1 MKGWL
6 GGDLGLEGG
15 WEAAVAAVRWLMGG
29 GWSNSGERGP
39 PSGAWR
45 RWYGALGL
53 GGGLRLVLESGDGAV
68 CGWLWARGGL
78 RACRAQRGGRGGWGL
93 GAIATKELGR
103 RRGGIVGGLGR
114 EGGR

>member
-1 MKGWL
+1 M
-6 GGDLGLEGG
+6 EGG
-15 WEAAVAAVRWLMGG
+15 WGVAVAAGR
-29 GWSNSGERGP
+29 GWWVEVGSNSGERGP

-53 GGGLRLVLESGDGAV
+53 GGGLGLVLESGDGAV

-78 RACRAQRGGRGGWGL
+78 RACRSQRGGRGGWGL

-103 RRGGIVGGLGR
+103 RRSGIVGG
-114 EGGR
+114 